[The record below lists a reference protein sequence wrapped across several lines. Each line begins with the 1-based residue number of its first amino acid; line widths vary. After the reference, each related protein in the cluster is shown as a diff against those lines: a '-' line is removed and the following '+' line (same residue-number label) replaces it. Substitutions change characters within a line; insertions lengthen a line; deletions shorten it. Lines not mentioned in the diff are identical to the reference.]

1 MVYMYYADD
10 RWKRI
15 ARGTLQIPFGLAA
28 GVGLAAVLTW
38 IFSVEVFMSEVYN
51 GPFKQ
56 FLVRLQQK
64 QKLIIGLYAY
74 CIILDSDSNILWDLY
89 THLKVVDQ
97 F

>member
-1 MVYMYYADD
+1 MT

-28 GVGLAAVLTW
+28 GLGLACVLTM

-56 FLVRLQQK
+56 FLVHLQQT
-64 QKLIIGLYAY
+64 KLTLGLHSN
-74 CIILDSDSNILWDLY
+74 CLILNFDSNVLWDLHP
-89 THLKVVDQ
+89 HLKVVDK

>member
-1 MVYMYYADD
+1 MVHMYDADS

-15 ARGTLQIPFGLAA
+15 VRRTLQIPFGLAA
-28 GVGLAAVLTW
+28 GVGLAGVLTW

-56 FLVRLQQK
+56 FLVHLQHK
-64 QKLIIGLYAY
+64 RKLIIGLYSY
-74 CIILDSDSNILWDLY
+74 CFILNSDSNVLWDLH